1 MLKSSLFD
9 YSDAYIHVKGIITIP
24 SKEAA
29 LAVLNSVNR
38 KVIFKNWIKINDVEM
53 PMYNFIEYS
62 DIYQIE
68 INDVEMP
75 MYNFI

>member
-9 YSDAYIHVKGIITIP
+9 YSDVYIHVKGTITIP
-24 SKEAA
+24 NMEAV
-29 LAVLNSVNR
+29 LAVLNSVNK

-53 PMYNFIEYS
+53 PMYNFIECS
-62 DIYQIE
+62 DIYQTE

>member
-9 YSDAYIHVKGIITIP
+9 YSDAYIHIKGTITIP
-24 SKEAA
+24 STEAA
-29 LAVLNSVNR
+29 LAVLNCVNK

-62 DIYQIE
+62 DIY
-68 INDVEMP
+68 
-75 MYNFI
+75 